1 MNEKM
6 MTRNILVE
14 QKFKCNLHLQLLR
27 LPRLQYLTHLK
38 SITECNLLLLI
49 KKATI
54 ESRKIAK
61 R

>member
-54 ESRKIAK
+54 ES
-61 R
+61 